1 MTYVQPW
8 EKNAIRKWLSALV
21 CLSISQNKFFD
32 TDSGPYRRLRNTL
45 LSNLALISSNIQ
57 ALLAIAAW
65 IYSALQY
72 RDRGS
77 LTPSI
82 LLYRF
87 EVALAFL
94 PFLFW
99 QGNRRQATSKAL
111 YTEYPSTSIS
121 DLKIKCT
128 RLISAIQYL
137 VKPCRGKPRL
147 NYG

>member
-1 MTYVQPW
+1 MCSL
-8 EKNAIRKWLSALV
+8 EKKCDKKMIVRV
-21 CLSISQNKFFD
+21 GVPIYITEQIFD
-32 TDSGPYRRLRNTL
+32 TDSGPYRRLHNTL
-45 LSNLALISSNIQ
+45 LSNLASISSNIQ

-111 YTEYPSTSIS
+111 YTEYPSASIQTWK
-121 DLKIKCT
+121 LNV
-128 RLISAIQYL
+128 LVYYL
-137 VKPCRGKPRL
+137 LKPCWGKPRL
-147 NYG
+147 K